1 MPTYS
6 IDGPDGKTYSID
18 GPAGA
23 TREQV
28 IAKIKERQG
37 GTVAAPEQR
46 GVVDKLF
53 GLTGERYQTW
63 PEKLVRGIAGAVET
77 GGELTKK
84 ALTGEYGPTG
94 EKIAQEDPGKILAAS
109 SLGVGAA
116 PAASL
121 GKTAAIAAKESRL
134 RTEMP
139 GVSENVASAKAA
151 YKQIEDARLQTTP
164 QATAEFSATT
174 KAMLD
179 DEHLIVPE
187 NAPSTFRALDKIEKS
202 DGNIAKIM
210 AMYSALGRVKPSA
223 GTDYAAA
230 SIVREQLG
238 QFIENLTADQVIA
251 GDPAFTKAMWD
262 QARSTW
268 RVAKNLE
275 TIEEA
280 QMKGERRA
288 AIAGTGANIQN
299 AMRQRLNELLSSEK
313 KSRSMSDEAKA
324 KLEQIVMG
332 TGTANVARRV
342 GKFAP
347 SGPVSAMGTIG
358 ADIIAGPKVATGVAA
373 MALISKYFGEWL
385 TRRQI
390 RELEQLIKEES
401 PLGAAAKKRI
411 EAEPAGAIP
420 RALDRATPVLIP
432 GSASG
437 LASAGQ

>member
-1 MPTYS
+1 MDWPGTKQQQWP
-6 IDGPDGKTYSID
+6 GT
-18 GPAGA
+18 PASEA
-23 TREQV
+23 T
-28 IAKIKERQG
+28 
-37 GTVAAPEQR
+37 PPPQR

-63 PEKLVRGIAGAVET
+63 PERFVRGVAGAVET

-84 ALTGEYGPTG
+84 AMTGEYGPTG
-94 EKIAQEDPGKILAAS
+94 EGIAQEDPGKVLEAA
-109 SLGVGAA
+109 SLGVGGA
-116 PAASL
+116 PTASL
-121 GKTAAIAAKESRL
+121 GKTAAIAGKQSRL
-134 RTEMP
+134 RSEMP
-139 GVSENVASAKAA
+139 GISENVASAKEA
-151 YKQIEDARLQTTP
+151 YRQIEEARLQTTP
-164 QATAEFSATT
+164 QATAEFSTATR
-174 KAMLD
+174 AMLD

-210 AMYSALGRVKPSA
+210 AMYSALGKVKPSA

-238 QFIENLTADQVIA
+238 QFIENLTADQVVS

-288 AIAGTGANIQN
+288 AVAGTGANIQN
-299 AMRQRLNELLSSEK
+299 AMRQRLNEVLNSEK

-332 TGTANVARRV
+332 TGTANVARQV

-347 SGPVSAMGTIG
+347 SGPVSALGTIG
-358 ADIIAGPKVATGVAA
+358 ADIVAGPKVATGFAA
-373 MALISKYFGEWL
+373 IALVSKYFGEWL

-390 RELEQLIKEES
+390 KELEQLIKEES
-401 PLGAAAKKRI
+401 PLGVAAKSRI
-411 EAEPAGAIP
+411 EASPPGMGA
-420 RALDRATPVLIP
+420 RVLDKATPALIP
-432 GSASG
+432 GA
-437 LASAGQ
+437 ASALTVDQRSR

>member
-1 MPTYS
+1 MA
-6 IDGPDGKTYSID
+6 GPWEQFQAQPSEQKPWERFKADQPKR
-18 GPAGA
+18 GA
-23 TREQV
+23 
-28 IAKIKERQG
+28 I
-37 GTVAAPEQR
+37 
-46 GVVDKLF
+46 DKLF

-63 PEKLVRGIAGAVET
+63 PEKFVRGIAGAVET
-77 GGELTKK
+77 GAELTKK
-84 ALTGEYGPTG
+84 AVTGEYGPTG
-94 EKIAQEDPGKILAAS
+94 EGIAQEDPGKIVAAA

-116 PAASL
+116 PTASL
-121 GKTAAIAAKESRL
+121 GKTAALAATEKRL
-134 RTEMP
+134 RKEMP

-164 QATAEFSATT
+164 QATTEFSETT
-174 KAMLD
+174 KALLD

-210 AMYSALGRVKPSA
+210 AMYSALGKVKPAA

-230 SIVREQLG
+230 SIVRERLG
-238 QFIENLTADQVIA
+238 QFIENLTPDQVIS

-262 QARSTW
+262 QARATW

-275 TIEEA
+275 AIEEA

-288 AIAGTGANIQN
+288 AVAGTGANIQN
-299 AMRQRLNELLSSEK
+299 AMRQRLNEVLNSEK

-324 KLEQIVMG
+324 KLEQIVLG
-332 TGTANVARRV
+332 TGTSNAARQI

-347 SGPVSAMGTIG
+347 SGPVSALGTIG
-358 ADIIAGPKVATGVAA
+358 ADVLAGPKVATGFAA
-373 MALISKYFGEWL
+373 IALVSKYFGEWL

-401 PLGAAAKKRI
+401 PLGAATRKRI
-411 EAEPAGAIP
+411 EAEPSGP
-420 RALDRATPVLIP
+420 GSRALDAATPALIP
-432 GSASG
+432 GA
-437 LASAGQ
+437 ASALTVGNSQ